1 MVCGPG
7 NDPVL
12 KWVNVGDNRLIGVLP
27 EWRCCLIQQ
36 QMPVRHPEDLLLS
49 VQRGPQEPGCGGVG
63 LAASGG
69 QYDEG
74 TVRWGFFL
82 HPVQAHHRLILMLVW
97 VLHIEA
103 FLWGYF
109 PGCQHSGRFRSH
121 HQIPPSHSVVSCSI
135 SFFAVPGNMNHPRS
149 SFRMERTYSESP
161 QKVFLWKPSAG
172 TFSFYPKL
180 LFV

>member
-1 MVCGPG
+1 
-7 NDPVL
+7 
-12 KWVNVGDNRLIGVLP
+12 
-27 EWRCCLIQQ
+27 
-36 QMPVRHPEDLLLS
+36 MPVRHPEDLLLS

-135 SFFAVPGNMNHPRS
+135 SFFAVPGNMNHPRTHL
-149 SFRMERTYSESP
+149 FRIPAEGIPLKTFCGDFFVLS
-161 QKVFLWKPSAG
+161 KTFVCIKPIFSA
-172 TFSFYPKL
+172 PIA
-180 LFV
+180 